1 MIPSTP
7 SSPNLGVYGGHPGQQ
22 QQSLN
27 FARPPTRASTHLLR
41 ARAARGR
48 AGRDFSSKLAWLDSH
63 RIRAAFGDLKTGI
76 FMGNLPIE
84 PPVLTSR
91 TRTQEQVET
100 TFTWRSDGF
109 SR

>member
-1 MIPSTP
+1 MREARQEWLELEAWPFVA
-7 SSPNLGVYGGHPGQQ
+7 LRGYGTQNVCKFVCGGGQNPI
-22 QQSLN
+22 SG
-27 FARPPTRASTHLLR
+27 T
-41 ARAARGR
+41 
-48 AGRDFSSKLAWLDSH
+48 
-63 RIRAAFGDLKTGI
+63 RAAFGDLKTGI